1 MPTGESPNAEQLTP
15 RFSPEQAG
23 PDDLTLVG
31 GRVSF
36 TTSTPLP
43 SGDRFPRLP
52 GYAIECELGR
62 GGMGVVYRA
71 TQDRLNRTVAV
82 KMLLHSDAADLSD
95 VMRFRS
101 EAEAVAAISHPNVV
115 EVYESGQHEGRSY
128 FAMEYLPGGSLHAR
142 LRRTAPFP
150 PDTAAVLVEK
160 LARAVHAAHCIG
172 IVHRDIKPGNVL
184 FDAAGEPRVT
194 DFGLA
199 KRSSQELTQT
209 QAVMGTPAYMPPEQA
224 AGRAKFVGPPA
235 DIYALGVILY
245 ECLTGATPFGGEDS
259 LALLNQVIAD
269 EPPSIRTKVPA
280 VPRDLELIC
289 FKCLEKGPADRY
301 QTAAELADD
310 LRRFTNREPVS
321 VRPAWLIEK
330 AVKWAK
336 RRPTLAAAYGLAA
349 LVAALMIFGGGAAV
363 LAVQAAAARD
373 SANRHWQTAEQ
384 AREQL
389 QQQADELETA
399 RATADGHWREAEKAR
414 DALQSKH
421 EQVETA
427 LDGERRAKEALEK
440 EHKELVD
447 AREQMERSRY
457 FADVALAHKEALA
470 GNFLRAA
477 DLLDD
482 CPENRRGWEWWHA
495 YRVAHLDVGA
505 GVSPGQL
512 MYDVAFSGKGINLT
526 TTHQGG
532 EVTRF
537 DFASG
542 RGEPRRLGTADSFL
556 RLSADGRRAVAV
568 RAWDKP
574 LDDGVSIWDVDGGKL
589 VAAFPAPAIACHTCE
604 LSADGKRVAF
614 HYEGH
619 PVRAFEVDT
628 GKELPAFNARL
639 AVFERLRL
647 SADGRVAVAIETTGQ
662 EAVVWAVDTG
672 KEVRRVRCE
681 HGKVAAVGLSPD
693 GKTVATGST
702 TGEVRFHPAVGKSIG
717 LRRAHVGQVSAISF
731 SIDGKRAA
739 TAGDD
744 GLVRVWD
751 PATGEGGSPFHGH
764 TKPVTALA
772 FHPTEPRLASCD
784 AAGGF
789 RVWPLDN
796 STPASVR
803 MGIGPRMKRAFAV
816 DPELSRLF
824 SADDA
829 SETGIEWPRLENVE
843 HPVLAPK
850 GDRFSA
856 AALHPKGP
864 QKVLGTTRGGVFL
877 QADCG
882 VNPVALEGFTAEV
895 RMIRYSQDGS
905 HFLATAG
912 DQFRVWQSAT
922 GKVVHTGTVSD
933 RANTVIALSGDGTR
947 VAAGTGQRAVTISE
961 VGTAKSYSVW
971 LTEHVSMLA
980 FTPDGKSLVVGTRE
994 WGLRTYPVNPADNG
1008 TLLGEGERRY
1018 VGHTSPVTS
1027 VGFSP
1032 DGTRIASGAA
1042 DGSIRVWDVASGQEA
1057 IGLSTGTREPV
1068 VGVWFADQGRHLI
1081 AMPESGPPV
1090 SFDGSPRPFT
1100 LRPDRQEKPK
1110 KPAPPAK

>member
-1 MPTGESPNAEQLTP
+1 MPLGESPNTEQMTP
-15 RFSPEQAG
+15 RFPAEPAG
-23 PDDLTLVG
+23 PNDMTLVG

-36 TTSTPLP
+36 TSSTPLP
-43 SGDRFPRLP
+43 SGERFPRLP

-71 TQDRLNRTVAV
+71 SQDRLNRTVAV
-82 KMLLHSDAADLSD
+82 KMLLQSDAADLSD

-101 EAEAVAAISHPNVV
+101 EAEAVAAISHPHVV
-115 EVYESGQHEGRSY
+115 EVYESGQFEGRSY

-160 LARAVHAAHCIG
+160 LARAIHAAHCIG
-172 IVHRDIKPGNVL
+172 IVHRDLKPGNVL

-245 ECLTGATPFGGEDS
+245 ECLTGATPFGGDDS

-269 EPPSIRTKVPA
+269 EPPSIRTRAPA

-321 VRPAWLIEK
+321 VRPAWLLEK

-336 RRPTLAAAYGLAA
+336 RRPTLAAAYGLGA
-349 LVAALMIFGGGAAV
+349 LVAVLTIFGGGAAV

-373 SANRHWQTAEQ
+373 SANRHWQTTEL

-389 QQQADELETA
+389 QQQAEELERA
-399 RATADGHWREAEKAR
+399 RATADRHWRDAEKAR
-414 DALQSKH
+414 DDLQNKH
-421 EQVETA
+421 EQAETA
-427 LDGERRAKEALEK
+427 LAGEQKAKAELTK

-447 AREQMERSRY
+447 AREQLERARY
-457 FADVALAHKEALA
+457 FANVALAHKEAVA

-482 CPENRRGWEWWHA
+482 CPEGRRGWEWWHA
-495 YRVAHLDVGA
+495 YRVAHLDIGC
-505 GVSPGQL
+505 GVSAGL
-512 MYDVAFSGKGINLT
+512 FMYDVAFSGKGIDLL

-532 EVTRF
+532 EVTQF
-537 DFASG
+537 NFATG
-542 RGEPRRLGTADSFL
+542 GGEPRRLAPADSFL
-556 RLSADGRRAVAV
+556 RLSADGKRAVAV

-574 LDDGVSIWDVDGGKL
+574 LDDGVSVWEVTGGKR
-589 VAAFPAPAIACHTCE
+589 VAVFPSPAAACFSCE
-604 LSADGKRVAF
+604 LSSDGKRVAF
-614 HYEGH
+614 HYDGH
-619 PVRAFEVDT
+619 PVRAYEVDG
-628 GKELPAFNARL
+628 GKELPAFNVRL
-639 AVFERLRL
+639 ATFERLRL
-647 SADGRVAVAIETTGQ
+647 SADGRTAVAIEATEQ

-681 HGKVAAVGLSPD
+681 YGKVAAVGLSPD

-702 TGEVRFHPAVGKSIG
+702 TGEVRFHPAEGNAVGLK
-717 LRRAHVGQVSAISF
+717 RAHVGQVSAISF
-731 SIDGKRAA
+731 SSDGKRAA

-744 GLVRVWD
+744 GVVRVWD
-751 PATGEGGSPFHGH
+751 PATGQEVNQFHGH
-764 TKPVTALA
+764 TRPVTALA
-772 FHPTEPRLASCD
+772 FHPKEPRLASCD

-803 MGIGPRMKRAFAV
+803 MGIGPKMKRAFAV
-816 DPELSRLF
+816 NPELSRLF

-829 SETGIEWPRLENVE
+829 SEQGIEWPRVENVE

-856 AALHPKGP
+856 AALHPTGP
-864 QKVLGTTRGGVFL
+864 QKVLGTTRGGVYL

-882 VNPVALEGFTAEV
+882 VNPVALEGFNQEV
-895 RMIRYSQDGS
+895 RVIRYSQDGS

-912 DQFRVWQSAT
+912 DQFRVWQSTT
-922 GKVVHTGTVSD
+922 GKAVHTGIVYD
-933 RANTVIALSGDGTR
+933 RPNTVIALSADGSR
-947 VAAGTGQRAVTISE
+947 VAARNGQKVVTVSD
-961 VGTAKSYSVW
+961 VGTQKAYSVW
-971 LTEHVSMLA
+971 LTESVSMLA

-994 WGLRTYPVNPADNG
+994 WGLRTYPINPADNDK
-1008 TLLGEGERRY
+1008 LLGEGERRF

-1042 DGSIRVWDVASGQEA
+1042 DGSVRVWDVASGQEA
-1057 IGLSTGTREPV
+1057 IGLSTGAREPV
-1068 VGVWFADQGRHLI
+1068 VGVWFADKGRHLV
-1081 AMPESGPPV
+1081 ALPESGPPV
-1090 SFDGSPRPFT
+1090 LFDGSPRPHT
-1100 LRPDRQEKPK
+1100 LRPDRPVKA
-1110 KPAPPAK
+1110 APPAK